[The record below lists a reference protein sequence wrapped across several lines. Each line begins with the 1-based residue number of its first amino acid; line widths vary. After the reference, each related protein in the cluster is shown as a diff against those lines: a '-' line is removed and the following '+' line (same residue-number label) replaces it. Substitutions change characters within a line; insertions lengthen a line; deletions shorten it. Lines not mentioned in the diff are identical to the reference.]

1 MQFRNRISLAQGC
14 SWSVFALLIF
24 SVLWKG
30 GKSLESTW
38 IALGVVSVLTVLYQC
53 KTRNRNEAA
62 GVPPV
67 LWASI
72 VLLILLTAVSYVLSV
87 SQNYG
92 LDEVLRTG
100 AMGLLFFWVIRF
112 CRCEGEE
119 STQSFVWQLIRI
131 IGTVTLLACGIGLLV
146 YIFQPVDRFVGTFFD
161 HRFHTDYWPNAWADF
176 LLLTWPIVYYWSFRT
191 WSFRTWSFRTIDTI
205 TIVEAVCRCIAV
217 GIVVGCM
224 LLSYSRGGLMAFS
237 GQLGLW
243 FLLYYLSAREEFPR
257 KKVASLA
264 VIIAI
269 VATSVFFAANALRK
283 DVYEVQSVTDKVTLS
298 SAEGASSVTERVQ
311 FWSQAVRLATEKPLT
326 GWGPYSF
333 RFMQPRMQTSV
344 LATSDHPHNIF
355 LKYAAE
361 RGIISALLLLFIVGF
376 VLLRAC
382 KRELAA
388 NRKSGD
394 HSSLDIVLIVSI
406 SGLLAHSLIDYNLQF
421 VGISVVFWLLLG
433 VLAYRTFESE
443 LKCKCT
449 LQRLVECML
458 VIVLLVTAV
467 IEGGYLVISS
477 IGRHAE
483 ERGEIETA
491 LQWYE
496 RAEGEWF
503 SRDLHLSRAKLFLER
518 GHAKQSRE
526 AIQDYFVQN
535 SEDARAWK
543 RLGDIER
550 HEGDFSAAL
559 EAYEKAYALGRYND
573 ISIVQGIIEVL
584 LLTEEYTVITERRQE
599 FESLL
604 QRFGNAIV
612 LNTHFIALSP
622 NVESFIALSER
633 FAQLYP
639 DEAPLYVV
647 LAAKADH
654 NSQIERE
661 RLAARPPGFLW

>member
-24 SVLWKG
+24 SVLWRG
-30 GKSLESTW
+30 GKSLETTW
-38 IALGVVSVLTVLYQC
+38 IALGVVSILTVLYQC
-53 KTRNRNEAA
+53 KTRNRKEAA
-62 GVPPV
+62 AVPPV
-67 LWASI
+67 LWCTM
-72 VLLILLTAVSYVLSV
+72 VLLILLTAVSYLTSV

-119 STQSFVWQLIRI
+119 SAQSFIWQLIRI

-146 YIFQPVDRFVGTFFD
+146 YVFQPVDRFVGTFFD

-191 WSFRTWSFRTIDTI
+191 WSFRMMDTL
-205 TIVEAVCRCIAV
+205 TVVEVVCRCIAV

-264 VIIAI
+264 VIIAV
-269 VATSVFFAANALRK
+269 VATSVFFGANALRK

-311 FWSQAVRLATEKPLT
+311 FWSQAVRLAAEKPLT

-382 KRELAA
+382 KQELADGRENA
-388 NRKSGD
+388 H
-394 HSSLDIVLIVSI
+394 HSSLGIVLIVSL
-406 SGLLAHSLIDYNLQF
+406 SGLLAHNLIDYNLQF
-421 VGISVVFWLLLG
+421 VGIALLFWLLLG
-433 VLAYRTFESE
+433 VLAYRTFEGE
-443 LKCKCT
+443 PKCKCS
-449 LQRLVECML
+449 LQRLVECSL
-458 VIVLLVTAV
+458 VIVLLLTAV

-483 ERGEIETA
+483 ARGEIETA
-491 LQWYE
+491 LKWYE
-496 RAEGEWF
+496 KAEGEWF
-503 SRDLHLSRAKLFLER
+503 SRDLHLSRAKLLLE
-518 GHAKQSRE
+518 GGASEKSRE
-526 AIQDYFVQN
+526 AVQDYFVQN

-550 HEGDFSAAL
+550 QEGDFSAAI
-559 EAYEKAYALGRYND
+559 EAYEKAYTLGRFND

-584 LLTEEYTVITERRQE
+584 LLTEKYTVITERRQE

-622 NVESFIALSER
+622 NVESFITLSER
-633 FAQLYP
+633 FAKLYP

-654 NSQIERE
+654 NSELERE